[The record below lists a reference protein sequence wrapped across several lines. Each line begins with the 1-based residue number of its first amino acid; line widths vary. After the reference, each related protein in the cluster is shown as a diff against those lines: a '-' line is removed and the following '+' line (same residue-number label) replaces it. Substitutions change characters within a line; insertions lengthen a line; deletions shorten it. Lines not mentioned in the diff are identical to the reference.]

1 MEIFID
7 IGIKNFC
14 WLKYDYKE
22 NRVDSF
28 DIIEI
33 KSISDITKLLDTF
46 NNPIN
51 IELQIS
57 KNNKCKRYEYH
68 IESYC
73 EIKKISFKKIN
84 PNNKFKTMNEI
95 CPKKY
100 YQRKNKIIEM
110 GNKLISENKIKCPEI
125 LFTKKDD
132 IFDCILMAFT
142 KYM

>member
-7 IGIKNFC
+7 IGTKNFC
-14 WLKYDYKE
+14 WLKYNCIE
-22 NRVDSF
+22 NSVEIF

-33 KSISDITKLLDTF
+33 KSISDLTKLLDTF
-46 NNPIN
+46 DVPIN

-57 KNNKCKRYEYH
+57 KNTKCKRFEYH

-73 EIKKISFKKIN
+73 EIKNISFIKIN
-84 PNNKFKTMNEI
+84 PKNKFKLMNEL
-95 CPKKY
+95 CPKQY
-100 YQRKNKIIEM
+100 YKRKKKIIEI

-125 LFTKKDD
+125 IFKKKDD

-142 KYM
+142 KYL

>member
-14 WLKYDYKE
+14 WLKYNYTDNSIK
-22 NRVDSF
+22 SF

-57 KNNKCKRYEYH
+57 KNTKCKRYEYH

-73 EIKKISFKKIN
+73 EIKKISYNKIN
-84 PNNKFKTMNEI
+84 PKNKFKLINEI
-95 CPKKY
+95 CPKQY
-100 YQRKNKIIEM
+100 YKRKKRIIEI
-110 GNKLISENKIKCPEI
+110 GNNLIAENKIKCPEI
-125 LFTKKDD
+125 PFKKKDD
-132 IFDCILMAFT
+132 IFDCILMAYT
-142 KYM
+142 KYL

>member
-14 WLKYDYKE
+14 WLKYDCE
-22 NRVDSF
+22 NNHVISF
-28 DIIEI
+28 DIIEV

-46 NNPIN
+46 DIPIN

-57 KNNKCKRYEYH
+57 KNIKCKRYEYH

-73 EIKKISFKKIN
+73 EIKNILFKKIN
-84 PNNKFKTMNEI
+84 PKNKFKLLNEI
-95 CPKKY
+95 CPKQYRK
-100 YQRKNKIIEM
+100 RKNKIIEI
-110 GNKLISENKIKCPEI
+110 GNKLISEKKITCPDI
-125 LFTKKDD
+125 CFKKKDD

-142 KYM
+142 KNL